1 VQPTL
6 TPTVPQT
13 GTIRNARIDLL
24 RGMAIL
30 LVVIHHLALRIP
42 PEQSLMASVLPR
54 RVIDGLC
61 YHGYEMVFIFFVIS
75 GFLITTN
82 ALTRWENL
90 NRIELRSFYA
100 RRFARIAPCLLILVA
115 VLSVLDL
122 LGAKYYLI
130 THVGQSLPAAISAAL
145 GFYLNWYEGHTGY
158 LPGGWDVL
166 WSLSIEEVF
175 YIAFPIL
182 CLLLRREWIL
192 APVLVVLALSL
203 PWTHAALADNEIW
216 QEKAYLPG
224 MAAIATGVLAALVAA
239 RLFPAHRRWNT
250 LLTTV
255 GVLGIGAVVFAD
267 DLLWRTIHDAALLLL
282 TLSAACL
289 VVAFHWKQRALPG
302 TPVAGTAWLC
312 VFGRLSYEIYLTHMF
327 VVFGTVEFFH
337 AAGENL
343 TFGMLWYPPAVA
355 LSWAL
360 ASVVDKTISTP
371 CNRSWRARLMRTGNR
386 PVIPTLT
393 QLGAH
398 PEG

>member
-6 TPTVPQT
+6 TPTVLQT
-13 GTIRNARIDLL
+13 GSIRNARIDLL
-24 RGMAIL
+24 RGVAIL

-42 PEQSLMASVLPR
+42 LEQSLMASVLPR

-82 ALTRWENL
+82 ALTRWKSL
-90 NRIELRSFYA
+90 NRIELRGFYT
-100 RRFARIAPCLLILVA
+100 RRFARIAPCLLTLVA
-115 VLSVLDL
+115 VLSVLHL
-122 LGAKYYLI
+122 LGAKYYVI
-130 THVGQSLPAAISAAL
+130 THEGQSLPAASSAAL

-182 CLLLRREWIL
+182 CLLLRREWML

-239 RLFPAHRRWNT
+239 RVSRAHRRWTT
-250 LLTTV
+250 LLTTI

-267 DLLWRTIHDAALLLL
+267 DLLWPTINDAVLLLL
-282 TLSAACL
+282 TFSAACL
-289 VVAFHWKQRALPG
+289 VMAFHWQQRAV
-302 TPVAGTAWLC
+302 PVRPPPGTAWLC
-312 VFGRLSYEIYLTHMF
+312 VFGRLSYEIYLTHIF
-327 VVFGTVEFFH
+327 VVFGTVELFR

-343 TFGMLWYPPAVA
+343 YFGMLWYPPAVA

-360 ASVVDKTISTP
+360 ASTVDKTISTP
-371 CNRSWRARLMRTGNR
+371 CNRSWRARLMRTSSKAAV
-386 PVIPTLT
+386 PALT
-393 QLGAH
+393 QLDAQ